1 MGSISKGF
9 SLLIVVILAASSL
22 MIIESASA
30 QSIPTPSVPTFTV
43 QYIVYTSYLAPTS
56 TINPYTGQNETT
68 SSGGQVDNQTM
79 KFTIKNQPFTPFT
92 DSSGNYIG
100 LYYNFRFKGHY
111 GDEWTYYPFYVFHN
125 LVTNQSQVQ
134 TTHSYGPYTGGPF
147 IYYSASNSDYTV
159 LSIELTT
166 LTDYPTGTQI
176 PNGSLVDFQ
185 VQAQIG
191 HIDDIPSGM
200 LAGDFYS
207 FTGESSDW
215 NNTQTI
221 SINYNSNS
229 TVSTSPSPNPTPT
242 PTVPE
247 FPSWAI
253 PLLLSLMVVAA
264 GLLVYHKKYEREIKH
279 E

>member
-1 MGSISKGF
+1 MGSIGKGI
-9 SLLIVVILAASSL
+9 SLLIVVILAVSSL
-22 MIIESASA
+22 MMVESAFA
-30 QSIPTPSVPTFTV
+30 QSIPKPSVPTFTV
-43 QYIVYTSYLAPTS
+43 QYIVYTSYLASTS

-68 SSGGQVDNQTM
+68 SYGRQIDNQTIE
-79 KFTIKNQPFTPFT
+79 FTIKNQPFTPFT

-125 LVTNQSQVQ
+125 LKTNQSQVQ
-134 TTHSYGPYTGGPF
+134 TTHSYGPYTGEPF
-147 IYYSASNSDYTV
+147 IHYSASNSDYTV

-166 LTDYPTGTQI
+166 LTNYPTGTQI

-200 LAGDFYS
+200 LAGDFYN

-229 TVSTSPSPNPTPT
+229 TASTSPSPNPSPS

-247 FPSWAI
+247 FSSWTI
-253 PLLLSLMVVAA
+253 PLLLTVMVALA
-264 GLLVYHKKYEREIKH
+264 GLLVYHKRKTKTA
-279 E
+279 

>member
-1 MGSISKGF
+1 MAISSL
-9 SLLIVVILAASSL
+9 SLLTVKP
-22 MIIESASA
+22 ASA
-30 QSIPTPSVPTFTV
+30 QSIPKPSVPTFTV
-43 QYIVYTSYLAPTS
+43 QYIIYTSYLAPTS

-68 SSGGQVDNQTM
+68 SYGGQVDNQTIE
-79 KFTIKNQPFTPFT
+79 FTIKNQPFTPFT

-111 GDEWTYYPFYVFHN
+111 GDEWTFYPFNVFHN

-134 TTHSYGPYTGGPF
+134 TTHSYGPFTGGPF
-147 IYYSASNSDYTV
+147 VYYSASNSDTTV

-166 LTDYPTGTQI
+166 LTNYPTGTQI

-200 LAGDFYS
+200 LAGDFYK
-207 FTGESSDW
+207 FIGKSSDW

-229 TVSTSPSPNPTPT
+229 TVSTTSPNPTST

-247 FPSWAI
+247 FQLWTI
-253 PLLLSLMVVAA
+253 PLLLIIIEVA
-264 GLLVYHKKYEREIKH
+264 GLLVYHKKHKH
-279 E
+279 NSVKEV

>member
-1 MGSISKGF
+1 MSKGF
-9 SLLIVVILAASSL
+9 VLVLVLILTVSYLIMVKTAY
-22 MIIESASA
+22 A

-68 SSGGQVDNQTM
+68 SYGRQIDNQTIE
-79 KFTIKNQPFTPFT
+79 FTIKNQPFTPYT

-125 LVTNQSQVQ
+125 LKTNQSQVQ
-134 TTHSYGPYTGGPF
+134 TTHSYGPFSGGLF

-166 LTDYPTGTQI
+166 LTNYPTGTQI

-200 LAGDFYS
+200 LAGDFYK
-207 FTGESSDW
+207 FIGESSDW

-229 TVSTSPSPNPTPT
+229 TASTSSSPNPSPT

-247 FPSWAI
+247 FPSVIIVTISAIVLTSAI
-253 PLLLSLMVVAA
+253 PVFKR
-264 GLLVYHKKYEREIKH
+264 KKDKSMARKN
-279 E
+279 